1 MIMKDRN
8 ISRCVWCAKAFAI
21 LTVIFAHSDFQHVR
35 SVWLDIIFQRMG
47 AMGVPLFLLLSAYY
61 YIPSKYTSLWELI
74 KSRLTT
80 FSPWLI
86 FAVACYLWSN
96 LRMGKEIN
104 VLSCIQFILGYNSL
118 FYFMTV
124 LILLQFVFYIFRFVN
139 IKIML
144 VISII
149 FTIIST
155 EMAAL
160 GITDGVLAHIGLTNY
175 LNIFNWIGFFALGL
189 YLQTIE
195 KCKIFHFIKKSFI
208 VFILIWLSLFIL
220 GFYIENGQFG
230 YFSMLGIFME
240 TASVV
245 IIMRLAWI
253 ACHLD
258 WIVQL
263 GKYSF
268 SIYLVHINIVP
279 IVNKFLGVN
288 AFGEII
294 SPFITY
300 FLSFLLIWLVC
311 RLLKAFKIS
320 FISKYLLGVRIE

>member
-1 MIMKDRN
+1 
-8 ISRCVWCAKAFAI
+8 
-21 LTVIFAHSDFQHVR
+21 
-35 SVWLDIIFQRMG
+35 
-47 AMGVPLFLLLSAYY
+47 
-61 YIPSKYTSLWELI
+61 
-74 KSRLTT
+74 
-80 FSPWLI
+80 
-86 FAVACYLWSN
+86 
-96 LRMGKEIN
+96 
-104 VLSCIQFILGYNSL
+104 
-118 FYFMTV
+118 
-124 LILLQFVFYIFRFVN
+124 
-139 IKIML
+139 ML

-155 EMAAL
+155 EIAAL
-160 GITDGVLAHIGLTNY
+160 GITDAVLAHIGLTNY

-230 YFSMLGIFME
+230 YFSVLGIFME
-240 TASVV
+240 TTSVV

-300 FLSFLLIWLVC
+300 SLSFLLIWLVC

-320 FISKYLLGVRIE
+320 YISKYLLGVRIE